1 MNVFRQAAPKL
12 QPWLIA
18 VFPLVFWA
26 ALLLSLQA
34 GSVRDILR
42 PGNLRDFIQGLR
54 AILPFTAVVL
64 AAVLVLARLSRHRQS
79 GLSLFGPL
87 GLTAIYG
94 LVGVVSALLSPDG
107 TMALYWAAAY
117 LTVPLVLW
125 AIIWGPDALGS
136 ARRVINFNWLIIIL
150 ASAALFAVAL
160 AFLHLGSIITTPS
173 LWLDC
178 TLYNPFGGPA
188 HAPSQGESWY
198 AVTSGVLRPTGVGR
212 YAAIA
217 AIIALG
223 GMWQRGRWFLWG
235 PALAASLILLL
246 TSGARGAFVG
256 FAGGAALVVLLY
268 AGKKA
273 IAAGALAV
281 IVLAPLVWVT
291 GVHQD
296 FVAGCIRPPKEGVTQ
311 AEVQQLIS
319 SQGDPGSQASQQ
331 LAEDYRAKRLV
342 PPDVLGLSGRTAV
355 WEKGWDLFKQSPF
368 LGWGFHADR
377 LLLGTHMHNTLLH
390 ALIQT
395 GLIGTVPF
403 MAGLVWA
410 WLLQIKALRN
420 RAQLPG
426 VHRHLVIQVAG
437 VLAFLSLRAIPESTG
452 AFFGVDWL
460 LLAPLLLYLQLV
472 NQKRN
477 QSSSAA

>member
-1 MNVFRQAAPKL
+1 MNVFRQTAPKL

-34 GSVRDILR
+34 GNVRDILR
-42 PGNLRDFIQGLR
+42 PGGLRDFIQGLR
-54 AILPFTAVVL
+54 AILPFIAVIL
-64 AAVLVLARLSRHRQS
+64 AAVMVLGKLSRHRQG
-79 GLSLFGPL
+79 GLALFGPL

-94 LVGVVSALLSPDG
+94 LVGVASALLSPDG
-107 TMALYWAAAY
+107 SVALYWAAAY
-117 LTVPLVLW
+117 LSVPLVLW
-125 AIIWGPDALGS
+125 AIIWGTDALGS
-136 ARRVINFNWLIIIL
+136 ARRVIDFNWLIIIL

-160 AFLHLGSIITTPS
+160 AFLHLGSIIATPS

-178 TLYNPFGGPA
+178 TLYDPWK
-188 HAPSQGESWY
+188 GESWY
-198 AVTSGVLRPTGVGR
+198 ALTSGVLRPTGVGR

-217 AIIALG
+217 GIIALG

-256 FAGGAALVVLLY
+256 FAGGAALVLLLY

-281 IVLAPLVWVT
+281 IVLVPLVWVT

-311 AEVQQLIS
+311 AEVKQLVS
-319 SQGDPGSQASQQ
+319 SQGDAGSQASPQ
-331 LAEDYRAKRLV
+331 LAGEYQSKRLV

-355 WEKGWDLFKQSPF
+355 WETGLDLFKESPF

-395 GLIGTVPF
+395 GLIGTVPLV
-403 MAGLVWA
+403 AGLVWA
-410 WLLQIKALRN
+410 WVLQIKALRN
-420 RAQLPG
+420 RAQLPV

-460 LLAPLLLYLQLV
+460 LLAPLLLYLQIV